1 MNPPKESFLQAGITL
16 LRRQGDSILVSTA
29 LIGAGNLV
37 GNTHLVS
44 IVFGV
49 VAGIWLRPLFD
60 NDTVSKNLGSTKE
73 EENSHE
79 E

>member
-1 MNPPKESFLQAGITL
+1 MNPPKESILQAGLTL
-16 LRRQGDSILVSTA
+16 LQRQGDSIVVSTA

-49 VAGIWLRPLFD
+49 VAGIWLRPVFQQ
-60 NDTVSKNLGSTKE
+60 NTSSTNKNSTKE
-73 EENSHE
+73 KSHE